1 MESESQKK
9 QILEHIEAFGSITPI
24 EALNLFGCFRLSA
37 RIWDLRHEGHSIR
50 TNIITDHVVTR
61 KNRPYTVN
69 YAKYTLAL

>member
-24 EALNLFGCFRLSA
+24 QALNLFGCFRLSA

-50 TNIITDHVVTR
+50 TNIVKEHLTKRH
-61 KNRPYTVN
+61 TVN
-69 YAKYTLAL
+69 YAKYTLES